1 MLYCIF
7 YSGEELAD
15 ESFRPT
21 GDPYKDDAL
30 TPVFAWNKTAYTGEQ
45 LVSILLGTY
54 EAEETC
60 ISQPINVS
68 HNVSFLVDTR
78 SFQHTDD
85 FKCDDMGAWK
95 HNGSPKCSFR
105 VVKDSKGNKEIV
117 SLGRKYDAS
126 THQPRTNDYELR
138 RVYYQNTS
146 DPAVRKI
153 VCKLYGTYTLILVKA
168 CFNCLSLNYK
178 SIR

>member
-1 MLYCIF
+1 MLCCIL

-15 ESFRPT
+15 ENFRPT
-21 GDPYKDDAL
+21 GEPFKDDAL

-68 HNVSFLVDTR
+68 FLVDTR

-85 FKCDDMGAWK
+85 PKCDDIGA
-95 HNGSPKCSFR
+95 
-105 VVKDSKGNKEIV
+105 
-117 SLGRKYDAS
+117 
-126 THQPRTNDYELR
+126 R
-138 RVYYQNTS
+138 R
-146 DPAVRKI
+146 
-153 VCKLYGTYTLILVKA
+153 
-168 CFNCLSLNYK
+168 
-178 SIR
+178 